1 MGRFPMLLTVLK
13 RIKKRA
19 LSILG
24 TGRGGSLR
32 TARRGKSTAE
42 SGIPVPTVGINSDAE
57 TESAVLT
64 KRGASS
70 PERSRA
76 G

>member
-1 MGRFPMLLTVLK
+1 MSHASDGVQAQQKVRTVDCGRV
-13 RIKKRA
+13 
-19 LSILG
+19 S
-24 TGRGGSLR
+24 TGMSGSLR
-32 TARRGKSTAE
+32 TACEGKSSAE

-57 TESAVLT
+57 TGSAVLT
-64 KRGASS
+64 KRAASS

>member
-32 TARRGKSTAE
+32 TAPRGKSTAE